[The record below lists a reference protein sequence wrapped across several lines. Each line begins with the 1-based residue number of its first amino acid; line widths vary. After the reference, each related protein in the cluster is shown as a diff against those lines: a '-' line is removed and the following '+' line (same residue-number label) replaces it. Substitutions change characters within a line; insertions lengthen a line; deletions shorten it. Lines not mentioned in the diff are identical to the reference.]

1 MKDPSFWF
9 IKKIY
14 IVSLFFSLHTFPG
27 LCQSP
32 EEELV
37 YLLPGFS
44 VHSGVKV
51 GEVFDPNPPAAP
63 PPPPPAAENATEE
76 ELAAREGEIT
86 RIAIEYQKTLDE
98 HAKANNKTT

>member
-1 MKDPSFWF
+1 MTS
-9 IKKIY
+9 
-14 IVSLFFSLHTFPG
+14 S
-27 LCQSP
+27 QSP

-44 VHSGVKV
+44 DQSGIRV
-51 GEVFDPNPPAAP
+51 GEVFDPNPPPAP

-76 ELAAREGEIT
+76 EVADRDKEIT

-98 HAKANNKTT
+98 HAKVREEVTSQDRLTVR